1 MNSCKLDIEV
11 DENNSCIYFYNEFE
25 GATCLS
31 MENFAEIKVIQD
43 SLKLVKVCSK
53 LIPKEENIAAFGST
67 DDALKFINYNS
78 NKVTK
83 FIGFKNYA
91 TCFE

>member
-1 MNSCKLDIEV
+1 
-11 DENNSCIYFYNEFE
+11 
-25 GATCLS
+25 
-31 MENFAEIKVIQD
+31 MENFSEIKAIQD

-67 DDALKFINYNS
+67 DDTLKFINYNS

-83 FIGFKNYA
+83 YIGFKNYP